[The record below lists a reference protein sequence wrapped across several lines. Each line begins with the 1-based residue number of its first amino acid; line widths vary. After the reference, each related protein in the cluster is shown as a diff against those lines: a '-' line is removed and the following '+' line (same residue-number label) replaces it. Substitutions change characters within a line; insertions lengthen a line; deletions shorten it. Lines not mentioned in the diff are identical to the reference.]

1 MSNSSTL
8 SNLKSNRHG
17 GTMSQQSPHARWL
30 ASAAIALFAAACAQ
44 SNGDVNRVQPNV
56 VRKSDLLDGEWY
68 FRNSVTY
75 TPHNTQ
81 FTYPGQTGNM
91 EKLVWEIQENSL
103 VGYRSYPYML
113 GIEPNVDKTSQ
124 ISGTTAKYCDRAGKC
139 TGGQKYYGAPVVAF
153 PIVSHF
159 DIQRGYNPQTGEQT
173 NVISE
178 NTSDRYWNQREYI
191 RVNWASNL
199 LNTMSGMNWG
209 TVQNPAGGSS
219 SSNWIQPNEKTEDP
233 QDWPTFEYQGEG
245 ENRKLKYFDVTGRY
259 LAFPDTMFFE
269 GYGAVPLCWF
279 AEGIYDC
286 SSSEIKMRISVA
298 KVDTVRVRD
307 YEPLLYPNDMMSLFG
322 VFRTERLNWDRK
334 FGATESARIL
344 IGQRHRLW
352 QEYFQKD
359 ANGLPD
365 STKPIDPAQRK
376 VRPIVYYFS
385 RADRMGGQERYDEF
399 IEPGQV
405 IARDY
410 DRAFKRAVAAVRGV
424 APADVKEQ
432 VYFLCDNP
440 VKKGN
445 PKECGA
451 EGFSPKFGDLRY
463 SFMNTV
469 AEPVAN
475 GLLGYGPSS
484 ADPETG
490 EVISGN
496 SNTYLWGVDLYGRSV
511 TDWILLQSGEKNLTE
526 YISGRDV
533 AKFIKDNPVYNIA
546 QVNKQN
552 ATISSELQG
561 IPQRNVETQGAFAQ
575 PTPRLSRLLGNLKG
589 SGGMPRATRNEMRVA
604 AEILKQHPDLEAAVI
619 DNPEIGDDVVNLL
632 PPFAQ
637 ERAKTDAAFRRD
649 MARIALTNYQNV
661 HDWKKRRIEYL
672 SKNNIYM
679 AEFFDRTL
687 VGVANELLAKRD
699 QKRDEFKAQ
708 GNAKCSGTPVGA
720 APPPCT
726 DDEAL
731 RLANDEV
738 AKFVRQQV
746 WLSTSLHEMGHTLNL
761 RHNFQGSFD
770 AINFFDDYWPLRK
783 ASITVTQ
790 NGQPVIPRTP
800 TDLKAAAEGTETQ
813 RLSNMHASEYSSIMD
828 YAGKIFTDWKGL
840 GKYDEAAIIFAYSA
854 VSQPGGTGAATTDS
868 SYVEVFNKA
877 RRESLSFRG
886 SDGNMMT
893 ISGADVDLPLVNVT
907 HTNPNV
913 RNYTE
918 RFHYSLVPLHFGEGT
933 AANISAVIDD
943 GIAKLKDRRLVKYA
957 EVRRDEER
965 VRSILNGDP
974 SLANDPDR
982 ANGVIGTS
990 LLRVPYMFCSDESA
1004 DGPVLSCYRFDRGA
1018 DYYEQTRTNLEDYWN
1033 YYVDTHF
1040 RRDRTFFSGNGAV
1053 NNAFGTFFN
1062 VANSYKHYM
1071 LELYRAPDRN
1081 QEQRITF
1088 RIDPVLQDLW
1098 TIGVIDGINQH
1109 LNVMSVPPF
1118 GLFMYRTL
1126 RTTGPRWDVI
1136 SEGDDFD
1143 ALTPAGR
1150 AKYQELYSSRLGAQ
1164 DFATMPRGLGR
1175 RMYSRYDFKSGF
1187 GFFQRMSEAGHYNDQ
1202 LGAMFAAVIPQIDVQ
1217 GLDTDSDQNRFN
1229 VPYYLLFK
1237 DEMTDTFGALWGNDE
1252 LKVRPTAYKRTNDR
1266 GEVTDDLGLF
1276 WRVYVKGSDIF
1287 ANFNYPP
1294 QLPGRC
1300 TGNARP
1306 PTCFTAGQNP
1316 APANIQMTWTSRIY
1330 ALWLG
1335 LALFRV
1341 NFDLDY
1347 AKTNQVYRVGGSEDF
1362 TVAPGYETVEVPD
1375 VTTGSRYVAVRPAC
1389 PVGQTCPDTAATS
1402 LIRHAQDV
1410 LLMVQDPA
1418 RCPLPDYL
1426 TIQGYGCLAA
1436 EQANNP
1442 RIIEDRRRFWTE
1454 VFRDEV
1460 RDLDLA
1466 RSMYSAF
1473 GRAF

>member
-1 MSNSSTL
+1 MN
-8 SNLKSNRHG
+8 
-17 GTMSQQSPHARWL
+17 QQSPWARRL
-30 ASAAIALFAAACAQ
+30 AAAALALFAAACAQ

-56 VRKSDLLDGEWY
+56 MRKSDLLDGEWY

-81 FTYPGQTGNM
+81 FTYPGQTGGM
-91 EKLVWEIQENSL
+91 EKLVFEVQENHL

-113 GIEPNVDKTSQ
+113 GIEPNVDKTS
-124 ISGTTAKYCDRAGKC
+124 IVSGTTAKYCDRDGKC

-153 PIVSHF
+153 PITSHF
-159 DIQRGYNPQTGEQT
+159 DIQRGYNPATGEQT

-178 NTSDRYWNQREYI
+178 NTSDRYWNQREFI
-191 RVNWASNL
+191 RVNWATNV

-209 TVQNPAGGSS
+209 TVQNPLGSS
-219 SSNWIQPNEKTEDP
+219 TSANWIQPNEKTEDP
-233 QDWPTFEYQGEG
+233 QDWPSFEYEGEG
-245 ENRKLKYFDVTGRY
+245 DARKLKYFDVTGRY
-259 LAFPDTMFFE
+259 LAVPDTTYFE
-269 GYGAVPLCWF
+269 GYGSVPLCYF

-286 SSSEIKMRISVA
+286 SSAEIKMRISVA
-298 KVDTVRVRD
+298 KVDTKKVRD

-334 FGATESARIL
+334 FGTIESSRIL

-359 ANGLPD
+359 SAGVAD
-365 STKPIDPAQRK
+365 VTKPIDVAQRK
-376 VRPIVYYFS
+376 VKPIVYYFS

-399 IEPGQV
+399 IEPGQR

-410 DRAFKRAVAAVRGV
+410 DRAFKRAVAAVRNV
-424 APADVKEQ
+424 KPEDVKEQ

-490 EVISGN
+490 EVMSGN
-496 SNTYLWGVDLYGRSV
+496 SNSYLWGVDLYGRSV
-511 TDWILLQSGEKNLTE
+511 TDWILLQAGEKNLTE

-533 AKFIKDNPVYNIA
+533 ANFIKQNPVYNIA
-546 QVNKQN
+546 NVNKQN
-552 ATISSELQG
+552 ATIQSELQG
-561 IPQRNVETQGAFAQ
+561 IPQRNVETQGAFER
-575 PTPRLSRLLGNLKG
+575 PSPRLARLLGNLKAT
-589 SGGMPRATRNEMRVA
+589 GGMPKATRNEMRVA
-604 AEILKQHPDLEAAVI
+604 AEVLKQHPDLEAAVI

-637 ERAKTDAAFRRD
+637 ERAKTDPAFRRD
-649 MARIALTNYQNV
+649 MARIALTNYQSV
-661 HDWKKRRIEYL
+661 YDWKKKRIEFF

-687 VGVANELLAKRD
+687 AGVANELLSKRD
-699 QKRDEFKAQ
+699 AQRDEIKAK
-708 GNAKCSGTPVGA
+708 GNPKCGTPTA
-720 APPPCT
+720 CT
-726 DDEAL
+726 DDEAT
-731 RLANDEV
+731 RLANDGI
-738 AKFVRQQV
+738 AKYVRQQV

-770 AINFFDDYWPLRK
+770 AVNFFDEYWPLRK
-783 ASITVTQ
+783 ASITVQQ

-800 TDLKAAAEGTETQ
+800 NDLKLAAEGTESQ
-813 RLSNMHASEYSSIMD
+813 RLASMHNYEYSSIMD
-828 YAGKIFTDWKGL
+828 YSGKIFTDWAGL
-840 GKYDEAAIIFAYSA
+840 GKYDEAAIIFAYTA
-854 VSQPGGTGAATTDS
+854 VSKPGSTGAATTDT
-868 SYVEVFNKA
+868 SYVEVFNSA
-877 RRESLSFRG
+877 RRDTMQFRG
-886 SDGNMMT
+886 SDGAQMS
-893 ISGADVDLPLVNVT
+893 ISGAAVDLPLVNVT
-907 HTNPNV
+907 HTNPNI

-918 RFHYSLVPLHFGEGT
+918 RFHYSLAPLHFGEGPAT
-933 AANISAVIDD
+933 NIGAVIDN
-943 GIAKLKDRRLVKYA
+943 GIEKLKDRKLVKYE
-957 EVRRDEER
+957 EVRKDEER
-965 VRSILNGDP
+965 VREILNGDP

-982 ANGVIGTS
+982 ANGMIGTS

-1004 DGPVLSCYRFDRGA
+1004 DGPVQSCYRFDRGA
-1018 DYYEQTRTNLEDYWN
+1018 DYYEQTRTHLEDYWN
-1033 YYVDTHF
+1033 YYVDSHF
-1040 RRDRTFFSGNGAV
+1040 RRDSAFFSGNGAI
-1053 NNAFGTFFN
+1053 NSAYGTFIN

-1071 LELYRAPDRN
+1071 LELYRQPDRN
-1081 QEQRITF
+1081 QEQRLTY

-1118 GLFMYRTL
+1118 GLFMFRTL
-1126 RTTGPRWDVI
+1126 RTTGARWDVI

-1143 ALTPAGR
+1143 ALTAAGR
-1150 AKYQELYSSRLGAQ
+1150 AKYQDLYSSRLGAQ
-1164 DFATMPRGLGR
+1164 DFGTMPRGLGR

-1202 LGAMFAAVIPQIDVQ
+1202 VGAMFAAVIPQIDVQ

-1252 LKVRPTAYKRTNDR
+1252 LKVRPTAFKRTNER
-1266 GEVTDDLGLF
+1266 GEITDDLGLF
-1276 WRVYVKGSDIF
+1276 WRVYVNGSDIF

-1294 QLPGRC
+1294 QQPGRC
-1300 TGNARP
+1300 TGNNRP

-1316 APANIQMTWTSRIY
+1316 APANIQLTWTSRIY
-1330 ALWLG
+1330 SLFLG
-1335 LALFRV
+1335 MALFRT

-1347 AKTNQVYRVGGSEDF
+1347 AKTNQVYRVGGNEQF
-1362 TVAPGYETVEVPD
+1362 TVAPGYEMVEVPD
-1375 VTTGSRYVAVRPAC
+1375 VTTGARYVAVRPAC
-1389 PVGQTCPDTAATS
+1389 AVGQTCPDTAATS
-1402 LIRHAQDV
+1402 LIRHTQDI
-1410 LLMVQDPA
+1410 LLMVQEPG
-1418 RCPLPDYL
+1418 RCPIPDYL
-1426 TIQGYGCLAA
+1426 TVQGYGCLAA

-1454 VFRDEV
+1454 IFRDAV
-1460 RDLDLA
+1460 RDLDMA
-1466 RSMYSAF
+1466 RSFYGAY

>member
-1 MSNSSTL
+1 MPKSSTQ
-8 SNLKSNRHG
+8 SNLKSNRPG
-17 GTMSQQSPHARWL
+17 GTMNQQSPQARWL
-30 ASAAIALFAAACAQ
+30 AAAALALFAAACAQ

-56 VRKSDLLDGEWY
+56 TRKSDLLDGEWY

-91 EKLVWEIQENSL
+91 EKLVWEIQENNL
-103 VGYRSYPYML
+103 VGYRSYPYIL
-113 GIEPNVDKTSQ
+113 GAEANVDKTSI
-124 ISGTTAKYCDRAGKC
+124 ISGTTAKYCDRDGKC
-139 TGGQKYYGAPVVAF
+139 TGGQKYYGSPVVAF
-153 PIVSHF
+153 PILSHF
-159 DIQRGYNPQTGEQT
+159 DVQRGYNPQTGEQT

-178 NTSDRYWNQREYI
+178 NTTDRYWNQREFI
-191 RVNWASNL
+191 RVNWAANV
-199 LNTMSGMNWG
+199 LNTMQGMSWG
-209 TVQNPAGGSS
+209 TVQNPGSS
-219 SSNWIQPNEKTEDP
+219 TTSSNWVQPNEKDVDP
-233 QDWPTFEYQGEG
+233 TDLPTFEYEGEG
-245 ENRKLKYFDVTGRY
+245 DARKLKYFDVTARY
-259 LAFPDTMFFE
+259 LAVPDTTYFE
-269 GYGAVPLCWF
+269 GWGAVPLCWF
-279 AEGIYDC
+279 ASGIYDC
-286 SSSEIKMRISVA
+286 TSSEIKMRVSVS
-298 KVDTVRVRD
+298 KVDTKRVRD
-307 YEPLLYPNDMMSLFG
+307 FEPLLYPNDMMSLFG

-334 FGATESARIL
+334 FGAIESARIL

-352 QEYFQKD
+352 EEYYQKD
-359 ANGLPD
+359 GTGQPD
-365 STKPIDPAQRK
+365 VTKPIEPAQRK
-376 VRPIVYYFS
+376 VKPIVYYFS
-385 RADRMGGQERYDEF
+385 RADRMGGEDRYNEF
-399 IEPGQV
+399 FEPGQI

-424 APADVKEQ
+424 KPEDVKEQ

-496 SNTYLWGVDLYGRSV
+496 SNSYLWGVDLYGRSV

-533 AKFIKDNPVYNIA
+533 ANFIKQNPVYNVANI
-546 QVNKQN
+546 NKQN
-552 ATISSELQG
+552 ATIQAELQG
-561 IPQRNVETQGAFAQ
+561 IPQRNVETQGAFAK
-575 PTPRLSRLLGNLKG
+575 PSPRLSRVLGNLKG
-589 SGGMPRATRNEMRVA
+589 AGGLPKATRNEMRVA
-604 AEILKQHPDLEAAVI
+604 AETLAQNPQLESAVI
-619 DNPEIGDDVVNLL
+619 DNPEIGEDIVNLL

-637 ERAKTDAAFRRD
+637 ERAKTDREFRRE
-649 MARIALTNYQNV
+649 MSRLALTNYQSV
-661 HDWKKRRIEYL
+661 HAWQTRRLEFL

-679 AEFFDRTL
+679 AEFFDRSL

-699 QKRDEFKAQ
+699 QNRDGYKAN
-708 GNAKCSGTPVGA
+708 GNAKCATPTA
-720 APPPCT
+720 CT
-726 DDEAL
+726 DTEATN
-731 RLANDEV
+731 LANDDI
-738 AKFVRQQV
+738 ARHVRQQV

-770 AINFFDDYWPLRK
+770 AINYFDNYWPLRK
-783 ASITVTQ
+783 ATITVQQ
-790 NGQPVIPRTP
+790 NNQPVIPRTP
-800 TDLKAAAEGTETQ
+800 NDLKAAAEGTEGQ
-813 RLSNMHASEYSSIMD
+813 RLSSMHNYEYSSIMD
-828 YAGKIFTDWKGL
+828 YAGKIFTDWNGL
-840 GKYDEAAIIFAYSA
+840 GKYDEAAIIFAYTA
-854 VSQPGGTGAATTDS
+854 VSKPGGTGAATTDT
-868 SYVEVFNKA
+868 SYVEVFNGA
-877 RRESLSFRG
+877 RRDTMQFRG
-886 SDGNMMT
+886 SDGNQMS
-893 ISGADVDLPLVNVT
+893 ISGAQVDLPLVNVT

-918 RFHYSLVPLHFGEGT
+918 RFHYSLAPLHFGEGPAT
-933 AANISAVIDD
+933 NISAVIDD
-943 GIAKLKDRRLVKYA
+943 GIEKLKSRRLVKY
-957 EVRRDEER
+957 EDVRRDEER
-965 VRSILNGDP
+965 VREILNGDP

-1004 DGPVLSCYRFDRGA
+1004 DGPVQSCYRFDRGA
-1018 DYYEQTRTNLEDYWN
+1018 DYYEQTRNHLEDYWN

-1040 RRDRTFFSGNGAV
+1040 RRDRAFFSGNGAV
-1053 NNAFGTFFN
+1053 NSAFGTFYN

-1071 LELYRAPDRN
+1071 FELYRQPSST
-1081 QEQRITF
+1081 QEQRLNY
-1088 RIDPVLQDLW
+1088 RVDPVLQDLW
-1098 TIGVIDGINQH
+1098 TIAVIDGINQH

-1143 ALTPAGR
+1143 ALSAEGR
-1150 AKYQELYSSRLGAQ
+1150 TKYQELYSSRLGAT
-1164 DFATMPRGLGR
+1164 DFAVMPRGLGR
-1175 RMYSRYDFKSGF
+1175 RMYSRYDFKSGYN
-1187 GFFQRMSEAGHYNDQ
+1187 FFRRMNEAGHYNDQ
-1202 LGAMFAAVIPQIDVQ
+1202 LGAMFAAVLPQIDVQ
-1217 GLDTDSDQNRFN
+1217 GVDTDSDQNRFN

-1252 LKVRPTAYKRTNDR
+1252 LKVRPTAFKRTNDR
-1266 GEVTDDLGLF
+1266 GDVTDNLGLF
-1276 WRVYVKGSDIF
+1276 WRVYVNGSDIF

-1294 QLPGRC
+1294 QQPGRC

-1306 PTCFTAGQNP
+1306 PTCFTSGQNP

-1335 LALFRV
+1335 MALFRV
-1341 NFDLDY
+1341 NYDLDY
-1347 AKTNQVYRVGGSEDF
+1347 AKTNQIYRLGGNEDF
-1362 TVAPGYETVEVPD
+1362 TVAPGYEKVEVPD
-1375 VTTGSRYVAVRPAC
+1375 VTTGARYVALRPTCA
-1389 PVGQTCPDTAATS
+1389 PNTVCPDTAATS
-1402 LIRHAQDV
+1402 LVRHTQDV
-1410 LLMVQDPA
+1410 LLMVQEPG
-1418 RCPLPDYL
+1418 RCPIPDYL
-1426 TIQGYGCLAA
+1426 VVQGYGCLAA

-1442 RIIEDRRRFWTE
+1442 RIVEDRRRFWTE
-1454 VFRDEV
+1454 VFRDAV

-1466 RSMYSAF
+1466 RSMYGAF